1 MNKKIILSSF
11 ASLLFLSQAANAEIK
26 IGKGSL
32 TFNAGVSSQYIF
44 RGIDN
49 NKDAVT
55 PFAGADF
62 THPAGDFNLYFGVY
76 GAASDGVQTGEGGKE
91 IDYYGGIQKSFGP
104 ATFDLGYQL
113 LTWPSADAKSDEN
126 VGEFYAK
133 LTIAPDKQPYTIG
146 LAYYQDDTGGVKA
159 TAGNKADRN
168 YYEANA
174 TYNFGPVQ
182 SLVSYGVFDNDTNI
196 TTVSLSKE
204 LVGIGFT
211 LSYINAQ
218 QENTVALGSQLDK
231 DRDYI
236 TLSAKKTF

>member
-1 MNKKIILSSF
+1 MNKKIIVSSF

-49 NKDAVT
+49 NKDTVT

-62 THPAGDFNLYFGVY
+62 THPVGDFNAYLGVY

-91 IDYYGGIQKSFGP
+91 IDYYGGVQKSFGP

-113 LTWPSADAKSDEN
+113 LTWRSADAKSDKN
-126 VGEFYAK
+126 IGEIYAK

-146 LAYYQDDTGGVKA
+146 LAYYQDDTGSVTNNSK
-159 TAGNKADRN
+159 KVDQN
-168 YYEANA
+168 YKEVNA
-174 TYNFGPVQ
+174 TYDFGPVQ
-182 SLVSYGVFDNDTNI
+182 GFISYGELSNDTK
-196 TTVSLSKE
+196 TTTIALSKE
-204 LVGIGFT
+204 LAGVGFT
-211 LSYINAQ
+211 LSYISA
-218 QENTVALGSQLDK
+218 EKDGTGSFLDK
-231 DRDYI
+231 NREYV
-236 TLSAKKTF
+236 TVSAKKTF

>member
-1 MNKKIILSSF
+1 MNKKIIISFF

-76 GAASDGVQTGEGGKE
+76 GAGSDATQTGEGGKE

-126 VGEFYAK
+126 VGEFYVK

-146 LAYYQDDTGGVKA
+146 LAYYFDDTGSVTNSSK
-159 TAGNKADRN
+159 KVDQN
-168 YYEANA
+168 YKEVNA
-174 TYNFGPVQ
+174 TYDFGPVQ
-182 SLVSYGVFDNDTNI
+182 GFISYGELANDTKT
-196 TTVSLSKE
+196 TTVAVSKE
-204 LVGIGFT
+204 LVGVGFT
-211 LSYINAQ
+211 LSYISA
-218 QENTVALGSQLDK
+218 EKDGTGSFINK
-231 DRDYI
+231 DREYV
-236 TLSAKKTF
+236 TLSAKKVF

>member
-1 MNKKIILSSF
+1 MNKKIIVSFF
-11 ASLLFLSQAANAEIK
+11 ASLLFISQAANAEIK

-49 NKDAVT
+49 NKDAAT

-62 THPAGDFNLYFGVY
+62 SHPAGDFNLYLGVY

-113 LTWPSADAKSDEN
+113 LTWPSAGAKSDKN

-146 LAYYQDDTGGVKA
+146 LAYYQDDTGSI
-159 TAGNKADRN
+159 AGTDTTKKVDQD
-168 YYEANA
+168 YKEVNA

-182 SLVSYGVFDNDTNI
+182 SFISYGELANDTK
-196 TTVSLSKE
+196 TTTLALSKE
-204 LVGIGFT
+204 LVGVGFT
-211 LSYINAQ
+211 LSYINA
-218 QENTVALGSQLDK
+218 ERDGTASYIHR
-231 DRDYI
+231 DREYV
-236 TLSAKKTF
+236 TLSAKKVF

>member
-11 ASLLFLSQAANAEIK
+11 VSLLFLSQAANAEIK

-49 NKDAVT
+49 NKDTVT
-55 PFAGADF
+55 PFVGADF
-62 THPAGDFNLYFGVY
+62 SHPAGDFNLYLGVY
-76 GAASDGVQTGEGGKE
+76 GTPSDGVQTGEGGKE

-113 LTWPSADAKSDEN
+113 LTWPSADAKSDKN
-126 VGEFYAK
+126 VGEFYIK
-133 LTIAPDKQPYTIG
+133 LTIAPDKQPYTVG
-146 LAYYQDDTGGVKA
+146 LAYYQDDTGSIIGSDSSKKV
-159 TAGNKADRN
+159 DQN
-168 YYEANA
+168 YKEINA

-182 SLVSYGVFDNDTNI
+182 GFISYGELANDTKT
-196 TTVSLSKE
+196 TTVALSKE
-204 LVGIGFT
+204 LAGVGFT
-211 LSYINAQ
+211 LSYISA
-218 QENTVALGSQLDK
+218 EKDGTGSYIGK
-231 DRDYI
+231 DREYV

>member
-62 THPAGDFNLYFGVY
+62 LHPAGDFNLYLGVY
-76 GAASDGVQTGEGGKE
+76 GAASDGVQNGEGGKE

-113 LTWPSADAKSDEN
+113 LTWPSADAKSDKN
-126 VGEFYAK
+126 VGEFYIK

-146 LAYYQDDTGGVKA
+146 LAYYQDDTGSI
-159 TAGNKADRN
+159 AGTDTTTLKKVDQD
-168 YYEANA
+168 YKEVNA

-182 SLVSYGVFDNDTNI
+182 SFISYGELANDTK
-196 TTVSLSKE
+196 TTTLALSKE
-204 LVGIGFT
+204 LVGVGFT
-211 LSYINAQ
+211 LSYISA
-218 QENTVALGSQLDK
+218 EKDGTGSYIHR
-231 DRDYI
+231 DREYV
-236 TLSAKKTF
+236 TLSAKKVF

>member
-1 MNKKIILSSF
+1 MIKKIVASSF
-11 ASLLFLSQAANAEIK
+11 ASVLLFSQVANAEIK
-26 IGKGSL
+26 IGKGTL

-113 LTWPSADAKSDEN
+113 LTWPSASAKADKN
-126 VGEFYAK
+126 TGEFYIK

-146 LAYYQDDTGGVKA
+146 LAYYQDDTGSY
-159 TAGNKADRN
+159 AGTDSTKVDQD
-168 YYEANA
+168 YKEVNA
-174 TYNFGPVQ
+174 TYNFGPAQ
-182 SLVSYGVFDNDTNI
+182 GLISYGELANDTKT
-196 TTVSLSKE
+196 TTVALSKE
-204 LVGIGFT
+204 LVGVGFT
-211 LSYINAQ
+211 LSYISA
-218 QENTVALGSQLDK
+218 EKDGTGSYIGK
-231 DRDYI
+231 DREYV
-236 TLSAKKTF
+236 TLSAKKVF

>member
-1 MNKKIILSSF
+1 MSKKIILSSF
-11 ASLLFLSQAANAEIK
+11 ASLLFLSQAANSEIK

-62 THPAGDFNLYFGVY
+62 SHPAGDFNLYLGVY

-91 IDYYGGIQKSFGP
+91 VDYYGGIQKSFGP

-113 LTWPSADAKSDEN
+113 LTWPSASAKADKN
-126 VGEFYAK
+126 TGEFYIK

-146 LAYYQDDTGGVKA
+146 LAYYQDDTGSYLG
-159 TAGNKADRN
+159 ADSTTKVDQD
-168 YYEANA
+168 YKEVNA
-174 TYNFGPVQ
+174 TYNFGPAQ
-182 SLVSYGVFDNDTNI
+182 GFVSYGELANDTKT
-196 TTVSLSKE
+196 TTVAISKE
-204 LVGIGFT
+204 LVGVGFT
-211 LSYINAQ
+211 LSYISA
-218 QENTVALGSQLDK
+218 EKDGVGSYIHR
-231 DRDYI
+231 DREYV
-236 TLSAKKTF
+236 TLSAKKVF